1 MKTPR
6 TYAIQ
11 PEDDLADKIILSVRT
26 KGFESQVEVPVPLG
40 PRGMDAFVSSWL
52 NMMAEALKMPH
63 AAQTRNPNW
72 ATPIGACIH
81 CKQKP
86 CACAIAQASA

>member
-1 MKTPR
+1 MRTPR
-6 TYAIQ
+6 AYAIQ

-40 PRGMDAFVSSWL
+40 QAGMDAFVCSWL

-63 AAQTRNPNW
+63 AVQT
-72 ATPIGACIH
+72 
-81 CKQKP
+81 K
-86 CACAIAQASA
+86 